1 MSKVK
6 RLIQVYNKYITI
18 PWRDDAAA
26 AQRVIFCVYDE
37 TEERTIRAKIDEFE
51 IVTRQAGHDWIVFDL
66 TDTFSC
72 WLSPQRYAISYF
84 KKPQLLSSFL
94 PKYMDFIDHQFAQFL
109 LAHNVN
115 ENSVVVLKGVG
126 SLFGLL
132 KVKEVVDR
140 LAPQVNG
147 RLLVFFPGSYDSNNN
162 YRLLDAY
169 DGWNYLAIPITANKE
184 I

>member
-1 MSKVK
+1 M
-6 RLIQVYNKYITI
+6 
-18 PWRDDAAA
+18 
-26 AQRVIFCVYDE
+26 
-37 TEERTIRAKIDEFE
+37 
-51 IVTRQAGHDWIVFDL
+51 
-66 TDTFSC
+66 
-72 WLSPQRYAISYF
+72 
-84 KKPQLLSSFL
+84 
-94 PKYMDFIDHQFAQFL
+94 